1 VSILIRDVLLDGKKT
16 NIFVEGNRIRE
27 IGTKREAECVIDGRN
42 KAAFPGFVNT
52 HTHSAMTLLRGYADD
67 MKLHD
72 WLNKKIWPL
81 EAKMDE
87 DDVYLGSKLA
97 CLEMIKSG
105 TTCFSDMYWHMKGT
119 ARAVEEMGLRAV
131 LAESFIDLG
140 KTELAE
146 KMKKE
151 NKGFVKFVKE
161 MKCERITPALGPHAV
176 YTVSE
181 DSLIWAKEYA
191 EKEKLLLH
199 LHLAETEKE
208 NDDCKKMNGRRPVPY
223 LEKIGFLNKNLVA
236 AHAIWFSK
244 KEIATL
250 AKHRVKISHNPS
262 SNLKLASGIMHYA
275 QMRKAGLTV
284 SLGTDGCASNNNL
297 DMMEEMR
304 TAALVHK
311 GFSMDPTIMP
321 AKEALEMATFEGGK
335 ALGLQVGKIKEG
347 MLADIIL
354 VDLQR
359 PELCPGHNLVSDLVY
374 AANSGCVDT
383 TICNGKILMEER
395 KVPGEDKILKE
406 ARALGADLR
415 GRK

>member
-1 VSILIRDVLLDGKKT
+1 MSILIKDVLLNGKKT
-16 NIFVEGNRIRE
+16 NVFVEGNRIEE
-27 IGTKREAECVIDGRN
+27 IGAKREAERVIDGRN

-81 EAKMDE
+81 EAKMNE

-140 KTELAE
+140 KAELAE

-151 NKGFVKFVKE
+151 NKGFVRFVKE
-161 MKCERITPALGPHAV
+161 MKCERIKSALGPHAV

-208 NDDCKKMNGRRPVPY
+208 NEDCMKMNGRRPVPY
-223 LEKIGFLNKNLVA
+223 LEKIGFLSKNLVA

-262 SNLKLASGIMHYA
+262 SNLKLASGVMQYA

-304 TAALVHK
+304 TAALLHK
-311 GFSMDPTIMP
+311 GFSMDPTMMP
-321 AKEALEMATFEGGK
+321 AKEALDIATLGGGR
-335 ALGLQVGKIKEG
+335 ALGLPIGKIEEG

-354 VDLQR
+354 IDLNR
-359 PELCPGHNLVSDLVY
+359 PELCPGHNLISDLVY

-395 KVPGEDKILKE
+395 KVPGETEILKE
-406 ARALGADLR
+406 SRALGADLR

>member
-1 VSILIRDVLLDGKKT
+1 MSLLIEDVLLGGKNT
-16 NIFVEGNRIRE
+16 SIYIEGNRITE
-27 IGTKREAECVIDGRN
+27 IGPKREADRVIDGGG

-72 WLNKKIWPL
+72 WLEKKIWPL
-81 EAKMDE
+81 EAKMNEE
-87 DDVYLGSKLA
+87 DIYLGSKLA
-97 CLEMIKSG
+97 CLEMIKGG

-140 KTELAE
+140 NAEMAE

-151 NKGFVKFVKE
+151 NKKFVAYVRE
-161 MKCERITPALGPHAV
+161 MDCARISPALGPHAV

-181 DSLIWAKEYA
+181 DSLLWAKEYA
-191 EKEKLLLH
+191 EKEELMVH
-199 LHLAETEKE
+199 FHLAETEKE
-208 NDDCKKMNGRRPVPY
+208 NSDFLKAAGVRPVPY
-223 LEKIGFLNKNLVA
+223 LEKMGFLSEKVVA

-250 AKHRVKISHNPS
+250 AKHEVKISHNPS
-262 SNLKLASGIMHYA
+262 SNLKLASGTMQYSE
-275 QMRKAGLTV
+275 MKKAGLTI

-297 DMMEEMR
+297 DMVEEMR

-311 GFSMDPTIMP
+311 GFSLDPTILP
-321 AKEALEMATFEGGK
+321 AKEALAMATECGGK
-335 ALGLQVGKIKEG
+335 ALGLPIGQIKEG

-354 VDLQR
+354 IDLDH

-374 AANSGCVDT
+374 AANSSCVDT
-383 TICNGKILMEER
+383 TICDGKVLMENR
-395 KVPGEDKILKE
+395 KVPGETAILSE
-406 ARALGADLR
+406 ARRLGADLR